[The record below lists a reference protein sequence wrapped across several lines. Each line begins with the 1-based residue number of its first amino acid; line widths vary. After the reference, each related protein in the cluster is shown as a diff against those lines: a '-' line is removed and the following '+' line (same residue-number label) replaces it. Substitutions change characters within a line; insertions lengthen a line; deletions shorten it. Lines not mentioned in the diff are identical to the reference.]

1 MNKDVKLEVDKVMKE
16 KNVRSGY
23 SRNTQYIYYYI
34 NKYNKYH
41 SEFLKL
47 QKTYTDLDIIEIEK
61 YILNNYT
68 KNPEDFVNYTFPKL
82 LYITAILSENKFV
95 CDDEL
100 FKFYKAFYVLSG
112 IKLYFKIMKFHKRF
126 KEISFKNS
134 HLNIDKSVELLS
146 KSNLDVLD
154 LILKVSDLAESE
166 ILDVFSEIGLK
177 LVLFLIKHDYNKSEP
192 YSNNFYDLFIE
203 RWNEFGIKEFKDSF
217 E

>member
-16 KNVRSGY
+16 KNVKLYFYQFKVGVISFLYKFENYEHEFYKIQKNY
-23 SRNTQYIYYYI
+23 S
-34 NKYNKYH
+34 
-41 SEFLKL
+41 
-47 QKTYTDLDIIEIEK
+47 DLDIIEIEK